1 MEASPF
7 VTFVERS
14 GVDAEAQL
22 TGLARR
28 LRAAATPVRLL
39 RSRDEAELYLL
50 VIEGAPDLA
59 PDDAAGARVWRF
71 EEASP

>member
-1 MEASPF
+1 MDSSSF

-14 GVDAEAQL
+14 GTDAAVQL

-28 LRAAATPVRLL
+28 LRTSATPVRLL

-50 VIEGAPDLA
+50 VVDGAPDLS
-59 PDDAAGARVWRF
+59 PDDVADARVWRF